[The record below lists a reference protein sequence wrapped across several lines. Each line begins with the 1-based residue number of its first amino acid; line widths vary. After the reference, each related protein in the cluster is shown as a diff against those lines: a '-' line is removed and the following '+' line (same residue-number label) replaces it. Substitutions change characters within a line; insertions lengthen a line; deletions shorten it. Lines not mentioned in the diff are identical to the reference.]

1 MVTKEKAVEILIQNF
16 YSYKDSDVI
25 EKLSEY
31 LLDEREDAPTNQEFS
46 TLSFYMSNSTIKKLE
61 CFDEVGKYIDCEA
74 GKILKKL
81 ALYIINSNH
90 RSDLNFFYN
99 LDEKYSLLKEIGAS
113 DEYVRKNLDYGY
125 NYYFNKKAI
134 KIFLLYQDSVAKFYI
149 ERYVNLATSRGLGYA
164 IEMLSIIINSVNS
177 ADELDIKLVEK
188 YGDRIEEFKLAIE
201 KIAGE
206 CFRKKYQNHLEK
218 VKELVRNNEE
228 FKDLLELFDKS
239 SEIKL
244 EFVSNKV
251 GIDLL
256 DNIVYK
262 VKYPTQKCEKILK
275 ACMILSPKEFLLCRR
290 ELSFITP
297 LIERFNLSESYGL
310 DFLLQST
317 YSNGYSCNGAEKYV
331 DKLIEEKP
339 EIVRAKVF
347 ESKNNKNLKSSYL
360 FAKLVEKNLMN
371 EKEKREYLDWF
382 EEEAIK
388 WYRNEV
394 IDVIKAEI
402 EFPDES
408 MKDFSFL
415 KESKFPTDIKVK
427 VYNPTYNVNGIIHF
441 VSDIIPSLKES
452 NVGINISKFNVLL
465 CTALNSYQIYT
476 EYYTYSLL
484 FSRRDLLEDFYRAGM
499 EIERL
504 VTVFVKSYYNIIQS
518 ENIYSFLSKYITETN
533 EAVKNIAITN
543 IEECKKICQTFYKKE
558 SPFDIKSLLSWIDRV
573 GVTILKYLETVF
585 RDYPEELRSEIE
597 GRVTEK
603 KKVIVD
609 FCTRLLRYWDN
620 DKIAK
625 DLKDVEDVK
634 EVTNYLEKFFTKQLE
649 KKVPYVD
656 EIDYSCVRE
665 KNSEDRVDERVIKYY
680 ISEYMGLSDIY
691 ILNSCKKIAE
701 IVNISDLRNVVY
713 SIYEKWLEKGANPKQ
728 KNILLPATLIAS
740 PAQLEMLKKQI
751 NFWADNSKP
760 GLVSFLIQCIATR
773 GDKTSLIYVDSIAKK
788 FKNKKIKNL
797 AQSALEATA
806 ELYGMSLDELEEKII
821 PDFGFDRDRIK
832 YFNYGERKI
841 KALLSGDLEIT
852 LFDSTGKQI
861 KSLPKASAKY
871 NDDENLVVECKEEL
885 KVIKK
890 QLKTVAELQKFRIQK
905 ALIQRRKWE
914 LNRWREVFV
923 DNPLMNIFAIGLIW
937 EELDSEGKLLGR
949 FRYMEDGTFNTVDE
963 DEYELGRGSF
973 ITFANLREMDEEEK
987 NSWKEQL
994 DDYEVTQPVEQLD
1007 ILLYTLKKD
1016 EEEEKE
1022 LEIAS
1027 DKEFYPA
1034 TFKKVMDKYGFK
1046 YNQDYYDGIEAAT
1059 YTDIEREFE
1068 ININLK
1074 EPLMMWEYDVRGS
1087 LKNITFNKLGDRSN
1101 LCLLKT
1107 IPMELLDYVYYVVRE
1122 LTKVGG

>member
-1 MVTKEKAVEILIQNF
+1 MVTKERAVEILMQNF
-16 YSYKDSDVI
+16 HSYKDSEAID
-25 EKLSEY
+25 KLSEY
-31 LLDEREDAPTNQEFS
+31 LLDEREDAPTSQEFS
-46 TLSFYMSNSTIKKLE
+46 TISFYIPNSTIKKLE
-61 CFDEVGKYIDCEA
+61 CFDEIGKYIDCEA
-74 GKILKKL
+74 GRVLKKL
-81 ALYIINSNH
+81 ALYMMNSNH
-90 RSDLNFFYN
+90 KTDLNFFYN
-99 LDEKYSLLKEIGAS
+99 IDEKYSLLKEIGAS
-113 DEYVRKNLDYGY
+113 DEYVRKNLDYCY
-125 NYYFNKKAI
+125 NYYFNKKDI

-149 ERYVNLATSRGLGYA
+149 ERYMNLATSRGVGYA
-164 IEMLSIIINSVNS
+164 IEMLSIILNSVNRE
-177 ADELDIKLVEK
+177 DKLDIKLEEK
-188 YGDRIEEFKLAIE
+188 YRDRIEEFKLAIE
-201 KIAGE
+201 KITGE

-218 VKELVRNNEE
+218 VKELVRDNEE
-228 FKDLLELFDKS
+228 FKDLLDLFDKT
-239 SEIKL
+239 SELKL

-251 GIDLL
+251 GTELL
-256 DNIVYK
+256 DNIIYK
-262 VKYPTQKCEKILK
+262 VKYPTPKCEKILR
-275 ACMILSPKEFLLCRR
+275 ACMILSPKEFLLCKR
-290 ELSFITP
+290 ELSFVTP
-297 LIERFNLSESYGL
+297 LIKRFNLSENYGL

-317 YSNGYSCNGAEKYV
+317 YSSGYSCNGAEEYV
-331 DKLIEEKP
+331 DRLIEEKP

-347 ESKNNKNLKSSYL
+347 ESKNNRNLKSSYL
-360 FAKLVEKNLMN
+360 FAKLVEKNLVN
-371 EKEKREYLDWF
+371 EKERRDYLDWF
-382 EEEAIK
+382 EDEVIK
-388 WYRNEV
+388 EYKNEV
-394 IDVIKAEI
+394 INIIKAEI

-408 MKDFSFL
+408 MKDFNFL
-415 KESKFPTDIKVK
+415 KEREFPKNIKIK
-427 VYNPTYNVNGIIHF
+427 AYNPTYNTNGLTRFI
-441 VSDIIPSLKES
+441 SSIIPSLKES
-452 NVGINISKFNVLL
+452 NVVVNISKFNELL
-465 CTALNSYQIYT
+465 YTALKGYQTYI

-484 FSRRDLLEDFYRAGM
+484 FSKRDLLEDFYRAGIG
-499 EIERL
+499 IERL
-504 VTVFVKSYYNIIQS
+504 VTVFAKSYYNIIQS
-518 ENIYSFLSKYITETN
+518 ESIYSFLSKHIDETN
-533 EAVKNIAITN
+533 EAIKNITITTLDESKN
-543 IEECKKICQTFYKKE
+543 ICQTLYKSG
-558 SPFDIKSLLSWIDRV
+558 SPFDIKALFSWTDRV
-573 GVTILKYLETVF
+573 GVAILKYLETIF
-585 RDYPEELRSEIE
+585 RAYPEELRSEIE

-625 DLKDVEDVK
+625 DLKDVEDPK
-634 EVTNYLEKFFTKQLE
+634 EITNYLEQFFTKQLE
-649 KKVPYVD
+649 KKAPYVD

-701 IVNISDLRNVVY
+701 VVNISDLRSVVY

-760 GLVSFLIQCIATR
+760 GLASFLIQCIATR

-806 ELYGMSLDELEEKII
+806 ELYEMSLDELEEKII
-821 PDFGFDRDRIK
+821 PDFGFDRDRVR

-841 KALLSGDLEIT
+841 KALLGGDLEIT

-871 NDDENLVVECKEEL
+871 NDDENLVTECKEEL

-914 LNRWREVFV
+914 LGRWREIFV

-963 DEYELGRGSF
+963 DEYELGSGSF

-987 NSWKEQL
+987 SLWKEQL

-1007 ILLYTLKKD
+1007 ILLYTLKED
-1016 EEEEKE
+1016 EEEKKE
-1022 LEIAS
+1022 LEIGS
-1027 DKEFYPA
+1027 DKEFYPS

-1046 YNQDYYDGIEAAT
+1046 YDQDYYDGIETAT

-1101 LCLLKT
+1101 LCLLKI
-1107 IPMELLDYVYYVVRE
+1107 IPIELLDYVYYVVRE